1 MSPRA
6 ARAGATASLW
16 TGAGSS
22 RGQEGARFNRESDRR
37 RLRAMARA
45 LMSASVLVAL
55 ILGGLA
61 LRVQEIRLSYRLDQ
75 LRSTKVEFEEARS
88 RLRVEVATLTSLA
101 RIEGVARGELGMVPP
116 TREQVQLA
124 REFVAGG
131 TGVGMTTPLTAAADP
146 RRRGESRAR

>member
-1 MSPRA
+1 MSSRA
-6 ARAGATASLW
+6 ARAGSSASFW

-22 RGQEGARFNRESDRR
+22 REQQAARFHRESDRR

-45 LMSASVLVAL
+45 LLSASVLVTL

-75 LRSTKVEFEEARS
+75 LRSTRAEFEEARS

-101 RIEGVARGELGMVPP
+101 RIEGMARGELGMVAP
-116 TREQVQLA
+116 TRDQVQLA
-124 REFVAGG
+124 REFVTGG
-131 TGVGMTTPLTAAADP
+131 SGVGMTTPLTASAEA
-146 RRRGESRAR
+146 RRRAEPGAR